1 MIARVAMLQLT
12 YLEQGGD
19 SENGNT
25 AVDLP

>member
-12 YLEQGGD
+12 YLEESGD
-19 SENGNT
+19 SQSRNG